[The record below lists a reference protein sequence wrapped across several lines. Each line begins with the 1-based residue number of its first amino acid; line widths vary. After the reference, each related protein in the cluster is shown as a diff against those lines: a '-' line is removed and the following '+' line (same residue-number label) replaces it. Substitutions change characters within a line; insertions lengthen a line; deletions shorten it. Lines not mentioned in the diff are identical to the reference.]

1 MKTTI
6 LILFSLLSI
15 MSCSLSEKSPTQ
27 PKLTEFKHLGFSGE
41 QSHADFSLYAEKGY
55 KRVVNLRE
63 VGEAGFSKEQ
73 ALQQRQKAQ
82 AAGLE
87 YIDAPFLKKDVA
99 GKTLTSKKMETIE
112 AAVMGDGSRQ
122 KTLITCS
129 SGARATAWLA
139 WHMSEKHKMD
149 FEKAKK
155 MSFKLGPQDENA
167 QKALEAV
174 EALLQK

>member
-6 LILFSLLSI
+6 LTLFSLLSF

-27 PKLTEFKHLGFSGE
+27 PKLTEFKHLAFSGE
-41 QSHADFSLYAEKGY
+41 QSQADFSLYAEKGY
-55 KRVVNLRE
+55 KRIVNLRE

-73 ALQQRQKAQ
+73 ALQQKQKAQ

-87 YIDAPFLKKDVA
+87 YIDAPFLKQDVA
-99 GKTLTSKKMETIE
+99 QQTLTDQKMQQIE
-112 AAVMGDGSRQ
+112 KAVKGDGTRQ

-129 SGARATAWLA
+129 SASRATAWLA
-139 WHMSEKHKMD
+139 WHMTKIHKMD

-155 MSFKLGPQDENA
+155 ISFELGPKDENA
-167 QKALEAV
+167 KKAMTAV
-174 EALLQK
+174 EALLKK